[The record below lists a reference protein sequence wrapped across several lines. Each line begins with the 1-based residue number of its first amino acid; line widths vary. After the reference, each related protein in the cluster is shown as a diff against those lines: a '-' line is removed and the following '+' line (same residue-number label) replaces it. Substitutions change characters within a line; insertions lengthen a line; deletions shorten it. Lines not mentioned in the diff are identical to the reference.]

1 MLALYLKSFT
11 RYFYEI
17 DEAISSLE
25 KEDKVRV
32 SLCSELE
39 PIERTINHTKETLE
53 LREKRAK
60 EAEQKK
66 NDLIVYLAHDLKTP
80 LTSVIGP
87 IERTINHTKETLE
100 LREKRAKEAEQKK
113 NDLIVYLAHDLKTP
127 LTSVIGY
134 LTLLNDEKQLPSE
147 LRDKYTSIALN
158 KAERLEE
165 LINEFFDITRLNLTT
180 ISLEYSTTNLTRML
194 EQIIYEF
201 APVFKD
207 KNIVCNLEAEK
218 DIMLGCDVN
227 KMQRV
232 FDNLLRNAVNYS
244 FHDSTITVKV
254 YRQARESKSTEDLER
269 QGITIVFVNQ
279 GETIPPDK
287 LDKIFEQFYRADSS
301 RNSESGGA
309 GLGLAITKQIV
320 KLHGGEI
327 LVSSQDNKVEFTIN
341 L

>member
-39 PIERTINHTKETLE
+39 
-53 LREKRAK
+53 
-60 EAEQKK
+60 
-66 NDLIVYLAHDLKTP
+66 
-80 LTSVIGP
+80 P

>member
-80 LTSVIGP
+80 LTSVIG
-87 IERTINHTKETLE
+87 
-100 LREKRAKEAEQKK
+100 
-113 NDLIVYLAHDLKTP
+113 
-127 LTSVIGY
+127 Y
-134 LTLLNDEKQLPSE
+134 LTLLNDERQLQSE
-147 LRDKYTSIALN
+147 LRDKYTGIALN

-180 ISLEYSTTNLTRML
+180 ISLEYSKINLTRML
-194 EQIIYEF
+194 EQIVYEF
-201 APVFKD
+201 TPVFKD
-207 KNIVCNLEAEK
+207 KNIVCNLEADK
-218 DIMLGCDVN
+218 DIMLECDVN

-244 FHDSTITVKV
+244 FYDSTITVKAYKKV
-254 YRQARESKSTEDLER
+254 EEETEDTSYN
-269 QGITIVFVNQ
+269 QGIVIIFINE
-279 GETIPPDK
+279 GKTIPPEK
-287 LDKIFEQFYRADSS
+287 LTKIFEQFYRADSA

-320 KLHGGEI
+320 ELHGGEI
-327 LVSSQDNKVEFTIN
+327 IASSSDDKIEFTIR